1 MPADEYE
8 GLDQQAMID
17 AAETEA
23 EAKPTI
29 VYEEFKQERPH
40 ADLLNEFEIAAL
52 NDDGSADDLYD
63 DEAEAPADAQAGAD
77 PEADA
82 PAKTPAAA
90 PPVDTSVDYAALIA
104 ETDTKLAELQTLL
117 DDGEIGD
124 NEYKVKVLELAE
136 QRGDL
141 RANAK
146 LVDTYRAQTE
156 AVAAEQWGNAV
167 KGFKASHAHLFGPE
181 HFDKFNV
188 DVQGVTADPRFANL
202 SFDQQLAKAAQDYA
216 FRMGQPAL
224 AGKQSA
230 PRPAAPKTP
239 VQQAP
244 KRQPVPTL
252 ARVSNTGSVA
262 PDGGRYAAID
272 ARIDAKDIAGTE
284 AALSR
289 MTKEQLEAYGAAN

>member
-17 AAETEA
+17 AAEVEA
-23 EAKPTI
+23 EGTPSI
-29 VYEEFKQERPH
+29 VYEEYKPERPH
-40 ADLLNEFEIAAL
+40 ADLLNEFEISAL
-52 NDDGSADDLYD
+52 NDDGSADDTYD
-63 DEAEAPADAQAGAD
+63 DEAEPPAEAPAETS
-77 PEADA
+77 PEVKA
-82 PAKTPAAA
+82 PASA
-90 PPVDTSVDYAALIA
+90 PPVDLDTNYAALIA

-124 NEYKVKVLELAE
+124 NEYKTKVLELAE

-141 RANAK
+141 RANAR
-146 LVDTYRAQTE
+146 LAEAHLAQIE
-156 AVAAEQWGNAV
+156 SAASDQWNDAV
-167 KGFKASHAHLFGPE
+167 KGFKASHAHLFAPE

-202 SFDQQLAKAAQDYA
+202 SFDQQLVKAAQDYA

-224 AGKQSA
+224 AGKQA
-230 PRPAAPKTP
+230 ARPAAPNSTP
-239 VQQAP
+239 QQAP

-262 PDGGRYAAID
+262 PDGGRFAAID
-272 ARIDAKDIAGTE
+272 ARIDNKDIMGTE

-289 MTKEQLEAYGAAN
+289 MTKEQLEAYGAAG